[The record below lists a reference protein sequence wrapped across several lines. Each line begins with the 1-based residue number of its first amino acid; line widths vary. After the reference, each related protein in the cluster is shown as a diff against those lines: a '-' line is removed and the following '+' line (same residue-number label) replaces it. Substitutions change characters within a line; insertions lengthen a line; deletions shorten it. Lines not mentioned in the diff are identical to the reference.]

1 MREVRGRRIALVPQ
15 QPMTSLSPT
24 STIGKQMGWYLGEL
38 LEDPEIHETLTSIGL
53 RPVLDRAGNLPQG
66 FSGGQLQRLLIAI
79 ASLAHKPALMLADEP
94 TTTLDATVQA
104 QVLRLLLDMRA
115 KLGLSILYVSHDL
128 AVIAQVCDRVGVMYG
143 GRLVEVASVQELF
156 DAPKHP
162 YTQALI
168 AAMPSASAD
177 DERLQSIPGT
187 AAGANRLAGCPFAP
201 RCPRADDQCRTAMP
215 EAETIGTRWCA
226 ATTWRCRRESAR
238 GGRTAEAVPAGGRQ
252 ARQAPGPRGARRRR
266 RVVRRRA
273 GRDPHHRRGVRLRQV
288 DDRQD
293 ARAGWSR
300 RPPGASGSTG
310 ASSPPSAPRP
320 TGA

>member
-1 MREVRGRRIALVPQ
+1 MTDPILAVENLTVRYGSSSRATTAVKGVSFEVARGEVFGLVGESGSGKSSVCTALMRLLPRTAQLRGSVRFDGRNLVDLNEKAMREVRGRRIALVPQ

-201 RCPRADDQCRTAMP
+201 RCPRADDQCRSAMP
-215 EAETIGTRWCA
+215 EAETIGSSMV
-226 ATTWRCRRESAR
+226 RCYHVE
-238 GGRTAEAVPAGGRQ
+238 VPA
-252 ARQAPGPRGARRRR
+252 
-266 RVVRRRA
+266 
-273 GRDPHHRRGVRLRQV
+273 
-288 DDRQD
+288 
-293 ARAGWSR
+293 
-300 RPPGASGSTG
+300 
-310 ASSPPSAPRP
+310 
-320 TGA
+320 